1 MLGPL
6 VADDTVGRAAWGFV
20 LSAVAVGMVVGGLL
34 ALRVRP
40 RRTLLVGMIGIALMV
55 PFLVTLATHP
65 TTPALVAAALVSG
78 IGTETFGIYWDLSMQ
93 QHVPQE
99 VLSRVYSYDAL
110 GSWIFMPI
118 GLIVAG
124 PLAEAIGPEETL
136 ICAAV
141 LITVATIATIAVPS
155 VRHLERTDLPVAT

>member
-1 MLGPL
+1 M
-6 VADDTVGRAAWGFV
+6 
-20 LSAVAVGMVVGGLL
+20 SH
-34 ALRVRP
+34 
-40 RRTLLVGMIGIALMV
+40 RTSSC
-55 PFLVTLATHP
+55 HD
-65 TTPALVAAALVSG
+65 
-78 IGTETFGIYWDLSMQ
+78 FGIYWDLSMQ

-124 PLAEAIGPEETL
+124 PLAQAIGAEQTL

-141 LITVATIATIAVPS
+141 LIAVATIATIAVPS
-155 VRHLERTDLPVAT
+155 VRHLERTDIPAAT